1 MQKNYLLTAP
11 FAFVFA
17 LHLPFQM
24 AFLSEL
30 TNLRSDSE
38 PHFRNLH
45 QWYFEIAQKNKNLG
59 HWNIGFDRFDLIPL
73 KKHLT
78 P

>member
-1 MQKNYLLTAP
+1 MP
-11 FAFVFA
+11 FEETNFSEIGELDPTEVFA
-17 LHLPFQM
+17 LHPPFQM

-45 QWYFEIAQKNKNLG
+45 QWYFKIAKESGEKNL
-59 HWNIGFDRFDLIPL
+59 
-73 KKHLT
+73 
-78 P
+78 